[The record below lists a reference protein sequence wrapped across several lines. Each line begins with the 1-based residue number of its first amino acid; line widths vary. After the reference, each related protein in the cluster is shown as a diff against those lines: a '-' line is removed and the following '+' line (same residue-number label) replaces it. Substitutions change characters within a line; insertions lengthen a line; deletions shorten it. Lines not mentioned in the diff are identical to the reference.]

1 MRPKIIIKAKGNS
14 KKLGKKN
21 TLPGKKGRGKLWTL
35 FEDD

>member
-1 MRPKIIIKAKGNS
+1 MQNEIV

-21 TLPGKKGRGKLWTL
+21 TLSGKKGRGKLWTL